1 MKKLVGVIMGW
12 LMFFLL
18 LDIAPLQ
25 AREEVDGYFT
35 VTGVVR
41 NKDDRKKLE
50 NVNVS
55 VPGTNIGTVTN
66 SDGIFSLKIKD
77 AEIVRGLEVSHIGY
91 LNTQISLKENKDLS
105 TLTVWMMPAPNLLS
119 EIVIFGNNARGIV
132 EEAIRK
138 IPVNY
143 SPNENMLTTFY
154 RETVQKRRRY
164 ISVSEAVIDVYK
176 TAYNDRVPV
185 KDKVQLQKG
194 RRLLSQKTSDTLAV
208 KVVGG
213 PSLAIYL
220 DVVKNQDALL
230 NMGDLDYYEF
240 HIEEP
245 VNFDN
250 RMQYVISF
258 RPKVS
263 LMYALFYGKLYIDF
277 EKLAFTRAE
286 FSLDMKNK
294 TKAVE
299 AILHKKPLGLQFKPQ
314 EVSYLVTYKEQNG
327 KTYLNYIWNTIRF
340 KCDWK
345 KRLFSSGYTVY
356 SEMVVTDRQEDNFTA
371 ISNKTAFKEKQ
382 VFYDLVDE
390 YWNEDFWK
398 EYNIIEP
405 AESLEHAVNKLK
417 KQSR

>member
-1 MKKLVGVIMGW
+1 MGW

-66 SDGIFSLKIKD
+66 SDGLFSLKIKD

-105 TLTVWMMPAPNLLS
+105 TLTVWMIPAPNLLS

-194 RRLLSQKTSDTLAV
+194 RRLLSQKNSDTLAV

-405 AESLEHAVNKLK
+405 TESLEHAVNKLK

>member
-1 MKKLVGVIMGW
+1 
-12 LMFFLL
+12 MFFLL

-66 SDGIFSLKIKD
+66 SDGLFSLKIKD

-105 TLTVWMMPAPNLLS
+105 TLTVWMIPAPNLLS

-194 RRLLSQKTSDTLAV
+194 RRLLSQKNSDTLAV

-258 RPKVS
+258 RPTVS

-405 AESLEHAVNKLK
+405 TESLEHAVNKLK

>member
-1 MKKLVGVIMGW
+1 
-12 LMFFLL
+12 MFFLL

>member
-66 SDGIFSLKIKD
+66 SDGLFSLKIKD

-105 TLTVWMMPAPNLLS
+105 TLTVWMIPAPNLLS

-258 RPKVS
+258 RPTVS

-405 AESLEHAVNKLK
+405 TESLEHAVKKLK